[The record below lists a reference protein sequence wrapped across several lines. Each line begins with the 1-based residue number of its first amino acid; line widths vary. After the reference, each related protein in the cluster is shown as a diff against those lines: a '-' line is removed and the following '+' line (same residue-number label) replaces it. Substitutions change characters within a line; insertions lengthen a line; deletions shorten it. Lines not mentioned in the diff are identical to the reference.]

1 MGLAASQGRYLCLT
15 ARMNDLVYV
24 GQQISQQRLALAS
37 EQQTVAE
44 KYNDAMN
51 NKIIQAKIIGEDG
64 NVQSQQ
70 LTYDVITSKDPFS
83 GLGMRIVDLDGNVVV
98 PKKES
103 MEVTSKDEN
112 GNEVKET
119 FTNAA
124 GFITK
129 YMTDLEPDKANE
141 MGGWNLAKIIEYYQ
155 ENYKDSGVTLNLTNS
170 IDESL
175 KMEDEHFLFDENC
188 TDPEY
193 LQKMLSSGQW
203 LLQQSSPTGENGG
216 GEEWNEITWQGSSQI
231 VEIYDTSDDA
241 AAESE
246 YEAAMADIQKKD
258 KILELRL
265 EQVETEE
272 KAVEKEIDSVK
283 DVIKQNIDDSYKTF
297 A

>member
-15 ARMNDLVYV
+15 ARMNDLVYE

-37 EQQTVAE
+37 EQQAIAE

-51 NKIIQAKIIGEDG
+51 NKIIQAKIMGEDG
-64 NVQSQQ
+64 NVQTQQ
-70 LTYDVITSKDPFS
+70 LTYDVITGKDPFT
-83 GLGMRIVDLDGNVVV
+83 GLGMRIVDLDGNIVV

-103 MEVTSKDEN
+103 MEVTSKDAN

-129 YMTDLEPDKANE
+129 YMTDLDPEKANE
-141 MGGWNLAKIIEYYQ
+141 MGGWNLSEIVKYYQ
-155 ENYKDSGVTLNLTNS
+155 ENYKDTGLAFNIESS
-170 IDESL
+170 IDSSL
-175 KMEDEHFLFDENC
+175 KKDDEHFLFDENC
-188 TDPEY
+188 LDPEY
-193 LQKMLSSGQW
+193 LQNMLSTGQW
-203 LLQQSSPTGENGG
+203 LLQQSSSAEN
-216 GEEWNEITWQGSSQI
+216 EENDIEWKEITWQSSSQI
-231 VEIYDTSDDA
+231 VEVYDTSDDA

-246 YEAAMADIQKKD
+246 YESAMADIQKKD
-258 KILELRL
+258 KIFELRL
-265 EQVETEE
+265 QQVETEE
-272 KAVEKEIDSVK
+272 KAVEKELDSVK